1 MRESAARLSAQM
13 VRRHSKQGA
22 ERGQRRRRWIPTCL
36 MSAPS
41 SCSILMAHNDAL
53 HVDRRLFQHRWLSE
67 HLRPMRSRERSRGS
81 LERCWPCFHTTWRSA
96 GHAAHA
102 GSLEIREIGHRRKK
116 KRGASLR
123 RCVASA
129 GNLGEGSQR
138 SRNPLYKPG
147 TKMIFVRPAENFLP
161 TQRPEP
167 RKSGVR
173 TCPKNVRRG
182 ENLASDPASPK
193 IPVP

>member
-1 MRESAARLSAQM
+1 MCAWRRPRGSAHSAPRRASMSSSAATLTA
-13 VRRHSKQGA
+13 RRRTTIATASERCVCARASTICARVSGETQRINSKQGV

-67 HLRPMRSRERSRGS
+67 HLRLMRSREMSRGS

-102 GSLEIREIGHRRKK
+102 NSLEIREIGHRRKKK

-138 SRNPLYKPG
+138 SRNPLY
-147 TKMIFVRPAENFLP
+147 
-161 TQRPEP
+161 
-167 RKSGVR
+167 
-173 TCPKNVRRG
+173 
-182 ENLASDPASPK
+182 
-193 IPVP
+193 

>member
-1 MRESAARLSAQM
+1 MSSSAATLTA
-13 VRRHSKQGA
+13 RRRTTIATASERCVCARASTICERVSGETQRINSKQGV

-67 HLRPMRSRERSRGS
+67 HLRPMRSRERSHGS

-102 GSLEIREIGHRRKK
+102 ASLEFAKSDIVRKK
-116 KRGASLR
+116 EKLGASLR

-129 GNLGEGSQR
+129 GNLGRGV
-138 SRNPLYKPG
+138 NPRE
-147 TKMIFVRPAENFLP
+147 TDCTPALLVARQPSAPSLP
-161 TQRPEP
+161 TFIVF
-167 RKSGVR
+167 S
-173 TCPKNVRRG
+173 
-182 ENLASDPASPK
+182 
-193 IPVP
+193 